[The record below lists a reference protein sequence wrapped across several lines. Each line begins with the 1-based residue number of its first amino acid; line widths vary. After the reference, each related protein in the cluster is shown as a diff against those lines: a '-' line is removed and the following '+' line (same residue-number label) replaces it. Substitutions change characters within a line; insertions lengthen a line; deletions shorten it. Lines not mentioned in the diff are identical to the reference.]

1 MVNSFMT
8 ITTLIQNAKIID
20 GSGNPWWYGDVA
32 LEGGKIAALA
42 PCGRIDPAN
51 VAEVVDAA
59 GKVVCPGFIDIQ
71 SHAIAPLMIDGRC
84 LSKISQGVTTEI
96 MGEGWTPAPFAEASK
111 RSDPIGFKVFADKLA
126 DWTERARSWRR
137 FGDWLSAMEGSV
149 SPNVGSFLAAGTLRE
164 EVLGMAMRPPNAD
177 ERKQMQQVVLE
188 AMEDGAF
195 GLSYALI
202 YPPDSYTDTDEIV
215 DMCKVVGDFDGVYIT
230 HMRSEA
236 DGIFEGLDETFAI
249 GQQADVA
256 VEIYHLK
263 MIGKH
268 NWHKMDDVI
277 AKIDKARATGLD
289 VTADMYPYPAAG
301 TGLTS
306 VFPTWLADGG
316 NLYAKLLDPEIKA
329 KVRREAEN
337 PDGTW
342 EAMASY
348 NGPEGVMPIGF
359 QKPENQQY
367 VGKRLSEIAQMRGQ
381 DWIDA
386 TIDLLVSEQQR
397 ISTVYYLMS
406 EDNVKKQLQ
415 LPWIKVSTDAGGYDP
430 AWAKQLGPVH
440 PRAYGT
446 YPRVLGRYVREE
458 GALTLEDAVRKMT
471 SSVADRLGL
480 RQRGLLREGMA
491 ADVVI
496 FDPDTVTDNATFVDS
511 HQLATGVS
519 DVWVNGTRVLAAGE
533 HTNARPGQFVKPW
546 R

>member
-1 MVNSFMT
+1 MT
-8 ITTLIQNAKIID
+8 ITATLTTLIQNAKIID
-20 GSGNPWWYGDVA
+20 GSGNPWWCGDVA
-32 LEGGKIAALA
+32 LSDGKIAALT
-42 PCGRIDPAN
+42 PPGRIDPAN
-51 VAEVVDAA
+51 IAEVVDAA
-59 GKVVCPGFIDIQ
+59 GNVVCPGFIDIQ

-96 MGEGWTPAPFAEASK
+96 MGEGWTPAPFAKTSQ

-126 DWTERARSWRR
+126 DWSERARTWRR
-137 FGDWLSAMEGSV
+137 FGDWLAAMEGSV

-164 EVLGMAMRPPNAD
+164 EVMGMAMRAPNED
-177 ERKQMQQVVLE
+177 ERRMMRQVVRD

-202 YPPDSYTDTDEIV
+202 YPPDSYTDTAEII
-215 DMCKVVGDFDGVYIT
+215 DMCKEVSEFDGVYIT

-236 DGIFEGLDETFAI
+236 DGILEALHETFAI
-249 GQQADVA
+249 GQQADVP

-268 NWHKMDDVI
+268 NWHRMDEVI
-277 AKIDKARATGLD
+277 ARIEAARASGFD

-306 VFPTWLADGG
+306 VFPVWLAEGG
-316 NLYAKLLDPEIKA
+316 NLYAKLQDPEIRA
-329 KVRREAEN
+329 RVRREAEN
-337 PDGTW
+337 PDGSW

-367 VGKRLSEIAQMRGQ
+367 VGKRLSEIADMRAQ

-386 TIDLLVSEQQR
+386 TIDLLISEQQR

-430 AWAKQLGPVH
+430 AWAKPLGPVH

-458 GALTLEDAVRKMT
+458 NVLSLEDAVRKMT

-496 FDPDTVTDNATFVDS
+496 FDPDTITDNATFVDS
-511 HQLATGVS
+511 HQLSTGVT
-519 DVWVNGTRVLAAGE
+519 DVWVNGTRVLAAGQ
-533 HTNARPGQFVKPW
+533 HTDARPGQFVKPW
-546 R
+546 QS